1 MAELNEKLLNLLV
14 CPLTKKSL
22 RYDKDAQ
29 ELVSVDAGIAYP
41 IRSGIPIMLIDEARI
56 IDSEKAAKFQLFANT
71 SSVSDK

>member
-1 MAELNEKLLNLLV
+1 MAELSEKLLNLLV
-14 CPLTKKSL
+14 CPLTKKAL

-29 ELVSVDAGIAYP
+29 ELVSIDAGIAYP

-71 SSVSDK
+71 SSASDD